1 MPPLGGPSAIVD
13 KRQKMAGLLVP
24 PALLVAGL
32 ISLPLL
38 AVGGDPAA
46 ATPPTAVAGI
56 PARAL
61 AAYQRAASSAGCPGL
76 RWEVLAGV
84 GWVESRHG
92 GNGALIDAVSG
103 EVRPWMF
110 GPVLDGRSGTRAIP
124 MGHWAGW
131 WGLTG
136 AWQRAV
142 GPMQFLPATF
152 SAWAVDGDDDGSLNP
167 HDVDD
172 AVATAARYLCG
183 PSGRIDDERRALL
196 RYNASAPYV
205 AEVLAYA
212 DSLTA
217 AIPGAITC
225 PVAGST
231 SFTDTWHAPRPGGR
245 VHLGVD
251 MFARPGTP
259 VVAPTAG
266 VVEFADN
273 DVGGLSF
280 RLWGADGSYYYGA
293 HLMSHAPVLGS
304 VAAGTTVG
312 YVGNTGNART
322 TPAHLHFEIHPGR
335 GRGDPPTAVNPT
347 AAVAVACGSN
357 RIGPSFTGGD

>member
-1 MPPLGGPSAIVD
+1 VD
-13 KRQKMAGLLVP
+13 KRRRLAVLLVG
-24 PALLVAGL
+24 PAVLAASL

-46 ATPPTAVAGI
+46 AMPPIAVAGI

-61 AAYQRAASSAGCPGL
+61 AAYQRAAGGSGCPGL

-84 GWVESRHG
+84 GWMESRHG
-92 GNGALIDAVSG
+92 GGGTLLDAMSG
-103 EVRPWMF
+103 EVKPWMF

-124 MGHWAGW
+124 IGHWAGW
-131 WGLTG
+131 WGLDG

-152 SAWAVDGDDDGSLNP
+152 TAWAVDGDEDGRTNP
-167 HDVDD
+167 HDLDD
-172 AVATAARYLCG
+172 AAPTAARLLCG
-183 PSGRIDDERRALL
+183 PSRRIDDERAALL
-196 RYNASAPYV
+196 RYNASDSYV
-205 AEVLAYA
+205 ADVIAYA
-212 DSLTA
+212 DALGSTT
-217 AIPGAITC
+217 GSAITC
-225 PVAGST
+225 PVAGRT
-231 SFTDTWHAPRPGGR
+231 SFTDTWHAPRPDGR

-251 MFARPGTP
+251 MFARAGTP

-266 VVEFADN
+266 IAEAADN

-280 RLWGADGSYYYGA
+280 RLWGDDGSYYYGA
-293 HLMSHAPVLGS
+293 HLASHAAASGRVT
-304 VAAGTTVG
+304 AGTILG

-335 GRGDPPTAVNPT
+335 GRGDPPSAVNPT
-347 AAVAVACGSN
+347 PAVALACAAN
-357 RIGPSFTGGD
+357 RIGPSFGGGE